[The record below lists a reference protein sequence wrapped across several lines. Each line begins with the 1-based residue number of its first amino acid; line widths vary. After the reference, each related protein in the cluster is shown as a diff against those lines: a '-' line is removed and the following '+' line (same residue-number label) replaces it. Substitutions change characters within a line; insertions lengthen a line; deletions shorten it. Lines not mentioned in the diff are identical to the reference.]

1 MQEKEAFYYMIG
13 LFNDCFPPIM
23 DGVSVTTRN
32 YAYWLNRKRGDICV
46 VTPQTPQATDD
57 EGYLVYRYLSIPI
70 PMRKPYRLGF
80 PRIDWPFH
88 RQISRIPFELVH
100 AHCPFSSGYL
110 ARQIAQNQHIPMIA
124 TFHSKYRDD
133 FRRIIH
139 NHYMIDYLIRNIVDF
154 YEQADEVWIPQAAV
168 EETLREYGYQ
178 GRVEVVDNGNDF
190 SGSPY
195 SMKLK
200 QKTCIELGLDPDAP
214 VLLFVGQHIWEKN
227 IRFILES
234 LAKLKHYAFQMLFIG
249 TGYAAEDIKHLAE
262 QLHLTEDCPKTGL
275 PYISFLGK
283 ICDRECLK
291 QYYTAADVFLFPSL
305 YDNAPLVVREAA
317 AMHTPSLLI
326 ENSTAA
332 EIITDNVN
340 GFLCPDDTDSYA
352 VRLATLLTDRK
363 AIERVGQEASR
374 TLARSWKD
382 IAEEVN
388 DRYNHLIL
396 RRQLR
401 TSYSCCG

>member
-1 MQEKEAFYYMIG
+1 MIG

-46 VTPQTPQATDD
+46 VTPQAPRATDD
-57 EGYLVYRYLSIPI
+57 EGYPVYRYLSIPI

-88 RQISRIPFELVH
+88 RQISKIPFDLVH

-110 ARQIAQNQHIPMIA
+110 ARQIARDQQIPLVA
-124 TFHSKYRDD
+124 TFHSKYRED
-133 FRRIIH
+133 FKRIFP
-139 NHYMIDYLIRNIVDF
+139 NHYMVDYLIRNIVDF

-178 GRVEVVDNGNDF
+178 GKVEVVENGNDF

-195 SMKLK
+195 SLKLK
-200 QKTCIELGLDPDAP
+200 RQTLRELHLSPDIP

-227 IRFILES
+227 IRFILNA
-234 LAKLKHYAFQMLFIG
+234 LAQLQDHAFQMLFIG
-249 TGYAAEDIKHLAE
+249 TGYAAEDIKALAQE
-262 QLHLTEDCPKTGL
+262 LHLTDICPQTKL
-275 PYISFLGK
+275 PRVTFLGK
-283 ICDRECLK
+283 ICDRDLLK
-291 QYYTAADVFLFPSL
+291 KYYTAADLFLFPSL
-305 YDNAPLVVREAA
+305 YDNAPLVVKEAA
-317 AMHTPSLLI
+317 AMHTPAMLI
-326 ENSTAA
+326 KGSTAA

-340 GFLCPDDTDSYA
+340 GFLCPNDTDRYA
-352 VRLATLLTDRK
+352 ARLASLMTDT
-363 AIERVGQEASR
+363 ATIETVGDNAAR
-374 TLARSWKD
+374 TLARSWEN

-388 DRYNHLIL
+388 DRYNRLI
-396 RRQLR
+396 RRKQQR
-401 TSYSCCG
+401 TRLSCCG